1 MSSIKPIKTLNITGI
16 TLIPIGFWPN
26 DEGSY
31 YGEDQF
37 WEFGPAPQPV
47 RFTLEG
53 TIAQQDHGSFS
64 TREPYIYNALDIA
77 VGDWYVEASTGK
89 ALQVVEIDTGAT
101 NAGYIKCTIE
111 DTDRWEQFSDP
122 NGVAATGAPGF
133 IVSLSNDGLPVFNS
147 LIDYQSEV
155 APNIG
160 FFEEMIS
167 RFRARNIKVDKIR
180 VNQSGHT
187 FVIGDSIVL
196 NSNGLYSLA
205 DPDSSNYDRIIGR
218 VVDIGI
224 PGVNWF
230 NYAPRGTYE
239 ENISP
244 ALPGNI
250 GNLVWLDPNNP
261 GKVTATRPNSQAIP
275 VYIKINSTTGIRL
288 AEQAI
293 QPIDNYN
300 TTTNPTVN
308 NDITQGYRYG
318 SKWINTFTGRAWIL
332 VDPTAGAAVWQEL
345 SAVPGPTGPVGPPQ
359 TGAYQRY
366 NYIAT
371 QNQTLFMA
379 SHVPGYVDVYYNNL
393 KLTPAQYD
401 DSNAMYIELLSPS
414 VAGDPVEI
422 VAWQIAEVSQLTG
435 PTGPTGTAGVQG
447 PTGPAA
453 TGAYVRHEFIATSGQ
468 TVFAVPYYPGF
479 VDVYYN
485 GTLLMQ
491 DQYIATDGSTVIL
504 LNPALAGDPVVMV
517 AWELTNISQNTG
529 PTGPTGAFQG
539 LTFNTIAER
548 DAFSPTI
555 GQIAYVL
562 DDGTGYN
569 SAYIVAQTTPFVIWI
584 PISIAPGAY
593 NIGGN
598 PNIGEKRYVSTI
610 SKQYDYTNTGAQQ
623 LGNLAANTTV
633 MSVDVVITVPFTDN
647 SANISVGTD
656 SNPSLFMSND
666 MIYPNESATFIN
678 DQTKTLVTNTEA
690 KVFVS
695 PGTSSAGEAQV
706 TITYR

>member
-1 MSSIKPIKTLNITGI
+1 MSSIKPIKTLNISGI
-16 TLIPIGFWPN
+16 TLTPIGFWPY

-37 WEFGPAPQPV
+37 WESGPAPQPV
-47 RFTLEG
+47 VFKLEG
-53 TIAQQDHGSFS
+53 YIAQQDHGSFS
-64 TREPYIYNALDIA
+64 TRELYLYNALDVA

-89 ALQVVEIDTGAT
+89 ALEIIAIDVSET
-101 NAGYIKCTIE
+101 NPNFVSCTIE

-122 NGVAATGAPGF
+122 NGIAATGAPGF
-133 IVSLSNDGLPVFNS
+133 IVSISDDGLPVFNS

-167 RFRARNIKVDKIR
+167 RFRERNLKVDKLR
-180 VNQSGHT
+180 VNQAGHT
-187 FVIGDSIVL
+187 FVVGDSIVL
-196 NSNGLYSLA
+196 NPTATYSLA
-205 DPDSSNYDRIIGR
+205 DPDAADYDRIIGR
-218 VVDIGI
+218 VVDVGI
-224 PGVNWF
+224 PGANWF
-230 NYAPRGTYE
+230 NYEPRGIYE
-239 ENISP
+239 ENVTPS
-244 ALPGNI
+244 LPGAI
-250 GNLVWLDPNNP
+250 GYVVWLDPSNP
-261 GKVTATRPNSQAIP
+261 GKVTSVRPNSQAIP
-275 VYIKINSTTGIRL
+275 VYIKISDTSGIRL

-308 NDITQGYRYG
+308 NDSSQGYRYG
-318 SKWINTFTGRAWIL
+318 SKWINTFTGVAWIL
-332 VDPTAGAAVWQEL
+332 VDPTDGAAVWQEL

-366 NYIAT
+366 TYTASSG
-371 QNQTLFMA
+371 QTLFMA
-379 SHVPGYVDVYYNNL
+379 SHVPGYADVFYNNL
-393 KLTPAQYD
+393 KLLPSQYD
-401 DSNAMYIELLSPS
+401 DSNSMYIELLSPS

-422 VAWQIAEVSQLTG
+422 VAWQIADISQLTG
-435 PTGPTGTAGVQG
+435 PTGPTGTAGALG

-468 TVFAVPYYPGF
+468 SVFPAAYYPGF

-491 DQYIATDGSTVIL
+491 DQYIATDGVNVVL
-504 LNPALAGDPVVMV
+504 LNPSVAGDPVVIV

-548 DAFSPTI
+548 DTFAPTI

-569 SAYIVAQTTPFVIWI
+569 SAYIVAQTVPSVVWI
-584 PISIAPGAY
+584 PINIAPGAY
-593 NIGGN
+593 NINGN
-598 PNIGEKRYVSTI
+598 PALGERKYVNTI
-610 SKQYDYTNTGAQQ
+610 SKQFDYIDTGAQT

-633 MSVDVVITVPFTDN
+633 MSVDVVITVPFTD
-647 SANISVGTD
+647 ATATMTVGTD
-656 SNPSLFMSND
+656 SSPALLMSAD
-666 MIYPNESATFIN
+666 MIYLDENATFIN
-678 DQTKTLVTNTEA
+678 DQQQKLTVPTAA
-690 KVFVS
+690 KVFIN

>member
-1 MSSIKPIKTLNITGI
+1 MSSIKPIKTLNISGI
-16 TLIPIGFWPN
+16 TLTPLSFWPY
-26 DEGSY
+26 DEGSF

-37 WEFGPAPQPV
+37 WQGGPAPQPV
-47 RFTLEG
+47 VFKLEG
-53 TIAQQDHGSFS
+53 YIAQQDHGSFS
-64 TREPYIYNALDIA
+64 TREPYIYNALDVS

-89 ALQVVEIDTGAT
+89 ALQITAIDISET
-101 NAGYIKCTIE
+101 NPNFVSCTIE

-122 NGVAATGAPGF
+122 NGIAATGAPGF
-133 IVSLSNDGLPVFNS
+133 IVSISDDGLPVFNS

-167 RFRARNIKVDKIR
+167 RFRVRNLKVDKIR
-180 VNQSGHT
+180 VSQLGHT

-196 NSNGLYSLA
+196 NSTGLYSLA
-205 DPDSSNYDRIIGR
+205 DPDSPNYDRIIGR

-230 NYAPRGTYE
+230 NYTPHGVYE

-244 ALPGNI
+244 TLPGAV
-250 GNLVWLDPNNP
+250 GDLVWLDPANP
-261 GKVTATRPNSQAIP
+261 GKTTAVRPNSQAIP
-275 VYIKINSTTGIRL
+275 VYIKIADTVGIRL

-300 TTTNPTVN
+300 TTTDPTVN

-332 VDPTAGAAVWQEL
+332 VDPAAGAASWQEL

-366 NYIAT
+366 TYSASNG
-371 QNQTLFMA
+371 QTLFMA

-393 KLTPAQYD
+393 KLLPSQYD
-401 DSNAMYIELLSPS
+401 DSNSMYVELLSPS

-422 VAWQIAEVSQLTG
+422 VAWQIADISQLTG
-435 PTGPTGTAGVQG
+435 PTGATGATGASG

-453 TGAYVRHEFIATSGQ
+453 TGAYVRHEFIATPGQ
-468 TVFAVPYYPGF
+468 SVFAAAYYPGF

-491 DQYIATDGSTVIL
+491 DQYIATDGANVIL
-504 LNPALAGDPVVMV
+504 LNPSLAGDPVVIV

-539 LTFNTIAER
+539 LVFNTITER

-569 SAYIVAQTTPFVIWI
+569 SAYIVAQTTPFVVWV
-584 PISIAPGAY
+584 PISIAPGAF
-593 NIGGN
+593 NINGN
-598 PNIGEKRYVSTI
+598 PALGEKRYVSTI
-610 SKQYDYTNTGAQQ
+610 SKQFDYTDNGAQP
-623 LGNLAANTTV
+623 LGNLSANTTV

-647 SANISVGTD
+647 TADVTVGTD
-656 SNPSLFMSND
+656 SDPLQFMTAD
-666 MIYPNESATFIN
+666 MSYLNEAATYIN
-678 DQTKTLVTNTEA
+678 DQKQTLNANTEA
-690 KVFVS
+690 KVFIN
-695 PGTSSAGEAQV
+695 PGTSTAGEAQV

>member
-1 MSSIKPIKTLNITGI
+1 MSSIKPIKTLNISGI
-16 TLIPIGFWPN
+16 TLIPTGFWPT
-26 DEGSY
+26 DEGSF

-47 RFTLEG
+47 VFKLEG
-53 TIAQQDHGSFS
+53 YIAQQDHGSFS
-64 TREPYIYNALDIA
+64 TREPYIYNALDVA

-89 ALQVVEIDTGAT
+89 ALQITAIDVLET
-101 NAGYIKCTIE
+101 NPNFVSCTIE

-122 NGVAATGAPGF
+122 NGIAATGAPGF
-133 IVSLSNDGLPVFNS
+133 IVSLSDDGLPVFNS

-167 RFRARNIKVDKIR
+167 RFRARNLKVDKIR
-180 VNQSGHT
+180 VYQPGHT

-196 NSNGLYSLA
+196 ESTGLYGLA
-205 DPDSSNYDRIIGR
+205 DPDSANYDRIIGR
-218 VVDIGI
+218 VVDVGI
-224 PGVNWF
+224 PGASWF
-230 NYAPRGTYE
+230 NYAPRGVYE
-239 ENISP
+239 EDITPS
-244 ALPGNI
+244 LPGAV
-250 GNLVWLDPNNP
+250 GSLVWLDPANP
-261 GKVTATRPNSQAIP
+261 GKTTATRPNSQAIP
-275 VYIKINSTTGIRL
+275 VYIKITSTVGIRL
-288 AEQAI
+288 AEQAV

-300 TTTNPTVN
+300 TSRDPNAN
-308 NDITQGYRYG
+308 DDITQGYRYG
-318 SKWINTFTGRAWIL
+318 SRWINTFTGRAWIL
-332 VDPTAGAAVWQEL
+332 VLPNEGAAEWKEL

-366 NYIAT
+366 TYIT
-371 QNQTLFMA
+371 SNGQVQFMA
-379 SHVPGYVDVYYNNL
+379 PHVPGYVDVYYNNL
-393 KLTPAQYD
+393 KLLPSQYD

-414 VAGDPVEI
+414 IEGDPLEI
-422 VAWQIAEVSQLTG
+422 VAWQIASVSQLTG
-435 PTGPTGTAGVQG
+435 PTGATGVAGNQG

-453 TGAYVRHEFIATSGQ
+453 TGAYVRHEFVATPGQ
-468 TVFAVPYYPGF
+468 TVFAAAYYPGF

-491 DQYIATDGSTVIL
+491 DQYVALDGTTVIL
-504 LNPALAGDPVVMV
+504 LNPALAGDPVVIV

-539 LTFNTIAER
+539 LVFNTIAER
-548 DAFSPTI
+548 DAYTPAI

-569 SAYIVAQTTPFVIWI
+569 SAYIVAQTTPFVVWV
-584 PISIAPGAY
+584 PISIAPGAF

-598 PNIGEKRYVSTI
+598 PALGEKRYVSTV
-610 SKQYDYTNTGAQQ
+610 SKQFDYTAVGAQTV
-623 LGNLAANTTV
+623 GNLAANTTV
-633 MSVDVVITVPFTDN
+633 MSVDVTITVPFTD
-647 SANISVGTD
+647 STAEITVGTD
-656 SNPSLFMSND
+656 SNTSQFMTAD
-666 MIYPNESATFIN
+666 MIYPDEAATFIN
-678 DQTKTLVTNTEA
+678 DQKQTLVVNTEA

-695 PGTSSAGEAQV
+695 SGTSSAGEAQV

>member
-1 MSSIKPIKTLNITGI
+1 MSSIKPIKTLNISGI
-16 TLIPIGFWPN
+16 TLTPTGFWPY
-26 DEGSY
+26 DEGTF

-47 RFTLEG
+47 VFKLEG
-53 TIAQQDHGSFS
+53 YVAQQDHGSFS
-64 TREPYIYNALDIA
+64 TREPYLYNALDVA

-89 ALQVVEIDTGAT
+89 ALQITAVDISET
-101 NAGYIKCTIE
+101 NPNFISCTIE

-122 NGVAATGAPGF
+122 NGIAATGAPGF
-133 IVSLSNDGLPVFNS
+133 IVSLSDDGVPIFNS

-167 RFRARNIKVDKIR
+167 RFRARNLKVNKIR
-180 VNQSGHT
+180 VNQNGHT
-187 FVIGDSIVL
+187 FVIGDTIVL
-196 NSNGLYSLA
+196 NSSGLYSLA
-205 DPDSSNYDRIIGR
+205 DPDLSTADQIIGR
-218 VVDIGI
+218 VVDVGI

-230 NYAPRGTYE
+230 NYAPRGVYE

-244 ALPGNI
+244 ALPGNV
-250 GNLVWLDPNNP
+250 GDLVWLDPANP
-261 GKVTATRPNSQAIP
+261 GKTTATRPNSQAIP
-275 VYIKINSTTGIRL
+275 VYIKINNTTGIRL

-300 TTTNPTVN
+300 TTTDPTVN

-318 SKWINTFTGRAWIL
+318 SKWINTFTSRAWIL

-366 NYIAT
+366 TYIASEG
-371 QNQTLFMA
+371 QTLFMA

-393 KLTPAQYD
+393 KLLPSQYD

-422 VAWQIAEVSQLTG
+422 VAWQIASISQLTG
-435 PTGPTGTAGVQG
+435 PTGATGTAGAQG

-453 TGAYVRHEFIATSGQ
+453 TGAYVRHEFVATQGQ

-479 VDVYYN
+479 ADVYYN

-491 DQYIATDGSTVIL
+491 DQYIATDGNSVIL
-504 LNPALAGDPVVMV
+504 LNPALAGDPVVIV

-548 DAFSPTI
+548 DAFNPTI

-569 SAYIVAQTTPFVIWI
+569 SAYIVAQTVPFVIWI

-610 SKQYDYTNTGAQQ
+610 SKQYDYTASGAQL

-633 MSVDVVITVPFTDN
+633 MSVDVVVTVPFTDN
-647 SANISVGTD
+647 TANISVGTD
-656 SNPSLFMSND
+656 SNPSLFMSHE
-666 MIYPNESATFIN
+666 MVSPSESATFIN
-678 DQTKTLVTNTEA
+678 DQTQTLVSNTEA
-690 KVFVS
+690 KVFIS